1 MKGIYNKLVLIM
13 HKKCNATCS
22 ICCFNCNPNSHEKL
36 KVNNMLSYIDQAKNI
51 EDITSISITGGEPFL
66 EYRTLKQLVERS
78 TDNGM
83 SVSTITNGYW
93 ATSYEKAYD
102 RLSELKNLGLKN
114 LNISHDKYHK
124 EYVPSKCVKN
134 LLDATLQLGISTT
147 LVMVAVKKD
156 QVGDI
161 VNDLGN
167 ALYGTSLS
175 VSPCLPVGAAANYSN
190 DSFDRLLDV
199 EGLHCVYGRNM
210 VVGYDGT
217 IFPCCSQV
225 IYDMGLG
232 VGNYE
237 DMELKEALS
246 KLENNALLYLIR
258 NEKMDFFIDIAK
270 NNLHIELPKK
280 VVNVCELCAKLFTKE
295 NIPLFY
301 PYVLRRIAEIKNGK
315 NIY

>member
-13 HKKCNATCS
+13 HKKCNAECS
-22 ICCFNCNPNSHEKL
+22 ICCFSCNPESHEKL
-36 KVNNMLSYIDQAKNI
+36 KLQNMLSYIDQAKDI

-66 EYRTLKQLVERS
+66 EYRTLKQLVKKS

-102 RLSELKNLGLKN
+102 WLSELQSLGLKH

-124 EYVPSKCVKN
+124 EYVPSEYVKN
-134 LLDATLQLGISTT
+134 LLDAALQLGIATT
-147 LVMVAVKKD
+147 LVMVVIKKD
-156 QVGDI
+156 NVGNI
-161 VNDLGN
+161 VDDLGN
-167 ALYGTSLS
+167 GLYGTNFSI
-175 VSPCLPVGAAANYSN
+175 SPCLPVGAATDYSN
-190 DSFDRLLDV
+190 DNFDRLLDTK
-199 EGLHCVYGRNM
+199 GLRCVYGKNM
-210 VVGYDGT
+210 VVGYDGM

-225 IYDMGLG
+225 IYHMGLS
-232 VGNYE
+232 VGNYKN
-237 DMELKEALS
+237 MKLKEALF
-246 KLENNALLYLIR
+246 KLKNNALLYLIR

-270 NNLHIELPKK
+270 NNLHIELPEK

-301 PYVLRRIAEIKNGK
+301 PYVSRRIAEIKNGK
-315 NIY
+315 NTY